1 MHSVTRMLNRL
12 QAALLV
18 QSNAATVRTLPAGGL
33 RIAGRAALSLLL
45 ACSVSLA
52 WAGASNAPV
61 RFGGHLD
68 VNDARYRFSAELLEL
83 ALRKGGSNAEV
94 TELQGMTQPRMV
106 EEMRQGRL
114 DVATLPLTFEPPAG
128 VRAVRFPIRRGLLG
142 VRLLLAPPGLAP
154 KLAQV
159 KSIEELKHF
168 KLGYGADWLDRPQFE
183 RLGFKVVPGV
193 SYTGL
198 FDMMRAGR
206 FDYMSRGVNEIFGEL
221 DHPELGPGLVVVPRV
236 ALFYPLDDYFF
247 VGSARPELAGIIQRG
262 LEKARTDG
270 SLARLFDAYF
280 GAALE
285 RARMNERVIL
295 HVTGYKVPA
304 GTPIEFFDVLQ
315 TNTSRG
321 EFKRR

>member
-1 MHSVTRMLNRL
+1 MHSVTPMILRL
-12 QAALLV
+12 RTSQRA
-18 QSNAATVRTLPAGGL
+18 QSNA
-33 RIAGRAALSLLL
+33 LLL
-45 ACSVSLA
+45 KRVLRTALALLCFCAATSA
-52 WAGASNAPV
+52 WANAPV

-68 VNDARYRFSAELLEL
+68 VNDERYRYSAELLEL
-83 ALRKGGSNAEV
+83 ALRKGGSDAQV

-114 DVATLPLTFEPPAG
+114 DVATLPLTFEPPQG

-142 VRLLLAPPGLAP
+142 VRLLLATPQAAA

-159 KSIEELKHF
+159 KTIEDLKHF
-168 KLGYGADWLDRPQFE
+168 KLGYGADWLDRSQFE
-183 RLGFKVVPGV
+183 HLGFKVVPGV

-247 VGSARPELAGIIQRG
+247 VGSARPELAGVIQRG
-262 LEKARTDG
+262 LEKARADG

-280 GAALE
+280 GAALD
-285 RARMNERVIL
+285 RAKMNERVIL

-315 TNTSRG
+315 PKTSRG